1 MKVPCYDVDIN
12 HHFQGLLENIE
23 ELKQLSG
30 TYMTLKTEN
39 LDKIMQVYL
48 SLFIGPIYDIPDRK
62 HNFDALEKAVESVK
76 KLMGP
81 IWQINREHNYQQII
95 EHAESLKNLHGP
107 CYDIDKRQH
116 HYVAI
121 EKHLDMAKKL
131 MGPIYDFGN
140 KEHKYGG
147 RMAAGL
153 LQKVLLI

>member
-1 MKVPCYDVDIN
+1 M
-12 HHFQGLLENIE
+12 
-23 ELKQLSG
+23 
-30 TYMTLKTEN
+30 
-39 LDKIMQVYL
+39 
-48 SLFIGPIYDIPDRK
+48 
-62 HNFDALEKAVESVK
+62 EKAVESVK

-147 RMAAGL
+147 RMASGL
-153 LQKVLLI
+153 LQKVLLKVVYE